1 MNTQIIDLQE
11 RNLDILYSLGFQCDF
26 SEYLDYDFEEKVY
39 YLAKK
44 DGTGKIFAEV
54 YPDGS
59 VNHMSIEAYL
69 KLI

>member
-11 RNLDILYSLGFQCDF
+11 KNLDILYSLGFQCDF
-26 SEYLDYDFEEKVY
+26 SEYLDYDFEEKAY
-39 YLAKK
+39 HLSKQ
-44 DGTGKIFAEV
+44 DGTGKIFAQV

-59 VNHMSIEAYL
+59 VNNMTIQSYL